1 MIYSANSGFA
11 PEMVALKNTM
21 ATNKHGKRSPGSE
34 ITEREG
40 EVLKMVVRGYIEHA
54 QPISSFYIIENH
66 DVGLSSATI
75 RSVFAALER
84 KGYLYSPHRSSGRL
98 PTDRAYRFFVE
109 NLAPISS
116 MLVEDDQRLVQS
128 EYLKHQFRLPEIL
141 DVTSRVLSMMTSY
154 AAVVL
159 APEPEQAVLKH
170 IELIDMGEDEVLV
183 ILVTRSGSVYSRSLF
198 LENRIPGDTLRQ
210 ISRRLNER
218 YKGMDLAELRQR
230 LQSVQEIDAVSS
242 GPAQDAYMPMIAR
255 TIAENFTNAQEKG
268 TVYTAGL
275 DHLYTQLSATGRGPE
290 RIKEL
295 GELFDSHDFLRGIFT
310 KTIGLDDIDVVI
322 QGDQDE
328 RFEGLSIVAASY
340 KMGEKR
346 IGSLGVVG
354 PNRMDYVR
362 VMGTVEY
369 IRRLI
374 SNMITRISN

>member
-1 MIYSANSGFA
+1 
-11 PEMVALKNTM
+11 
-21 ATNKHGKRSPGSE
+21 
-34 ITEREG
+34 
-40 EVLKMVVRGYIEHA
+40 
-54 QPISSFYIIENH
+54 
-66 DVGLSSATI
+66 
-75 RSVFAALER
+75 
-84 KGYLYSPHRSSGRL
+84 
-98 PTDRAYRFFVE
+98 
-109 NLAPISS
+109 
-116 MLVEDDQRLVQS
+116 
-128 EYLKHQFRLPEIL
+128 
-141 DVTSRVLSMMTSY
+141 
-154 AAVVL
+154 
-159 APEPEQAVLKH
+159 
-170 IELIDMGEDEVLV
+170 
-183 ILVTRSGSVYSRSLF
+183 
-198 LENRIPGDTLRQ
+198 
-210 ISRRLNER
+210 
-218 YKGMDLAELRQR
+218 
-230 LQSVQEIDAVSS
+230 
-242 GPAQDAYMPMIAR
+242 MPMIAR